1 MMEKGGIN
9 KLCIASRFVKS
20 KCQDDQ
26 FLGLQIRNDSSPSFS
41 DSIAPFRFGGWP
53 TINGC
58 GQKKSV
64 SAAYQPSLDQS
75 TTVRKTDTYVLLLS
89 G

>member
-26 FLGLQIRNDSSPSFS
+26 LLGLQIRNDSSPFS

-53 TINGC
+53 TINVD
-58 GQKKSV
+58 K
-64 SAAYQPSLDQS
+64 
-75 TTVRKTDTYVLLLS
+75 RNR
-89 G
+89 

>member
-1 MMEKGGIN
+1 MEKGGMN
-9 KLCIASRFVKS
+9 KLCIVSRFVKS

-26 FLGLQIRNDSSPSFS
+26 LLGLQIRNDLSPFS
-41 DSIAPFRFGGWP
+41 DSTAPFRFGGWP

-58 GQKKSV
+58 VQKKSGT
-64 SAAYQPSLDQS
+64 AAYQPSLDQS
-75 TTVRKTDTYVLLLS
+75 TTVRKTDTHVLLLS